1 MSRLKNIPAVPPAYL
16 GVWQRTLLTTT
27 GGTHDTRT
35 RVYWL
40 QTERL
45 FADLRIPMPAPETA
59 AELATQAGFAGI
71 TEITGDTCQWHRAID
86 FQPPNG
92 GEDIG
97 RMHFVNSEKV
107 LEDGLDGSYHEV
119 WERLPESIGRNRG
132 TWLSAAD
139 CRQGCLLLAG
149 DCFLF
154 AAGRRQALPM
164 ADSLTALLESD
175 HPELLDFE
183 LSFGHHHGGETPWKI
198 ELSTLPAR
206 IGADLLPAT
215 ADPDHP
221 ELLSNATWLNSLG
234 ATSPAGGWQPCEQ
247 PLFPDVEVTP

>member
-1 MSRLKNIPAVPPAYL
+1 MSRLKSIPAVPPTYL

-40 QTERL
+40 QTGRL
-45 FADLRIPMPAPETA
+45 FADLRIPLPAPQSPG
-59 AELATQAGFAGI
+59 ELSAQAGFAGI
-71 TEITGDTCQWHRAID
+71 TEITGDICQWHRAID

-132 TWLSAAD
+132 VWLSAAD
-139 CRQGCLLLAG
+139 GRQGCLLLAG

-154 AAGRRQALPM
+154 AAGRREALPM
-164 ADSLTALLESD
+164 ADSLAALRDSD

-183 LSFGHHHGGETPWKI
+183 LSFGRHYGGETPWKI

-221 ELLSNATWLNSLG
+221 ELLGDASWLNGLG
-234 ATSPAGGWQPCEQ
+234 VTPPAGGWQPCEL
-247 PLFPDVEVTP
+247 PLFPEEVTP

>member
-1 MSRLKNIPAVPPAYL
+1 MPGLNIPAVPPAYL

-27 GGTHDTRT
+27 AGTHDTST

-45 FADLRIPMPAPETA
+45 FADLRIPLPAPHSPE
-59 AELATQAGFAGI
+59 ELANQAGFAGI
-71 TEITGDTCQWHRAID
+71 TEVVGQRCQWHRAID

-92 GEDIG
+92 GLDIG
-97 RMHFVNSEKV
+97 RMHFESSEKV

-139 CRQGCLLLAG
+139 GRQGCLLLAG

-154 AAGRRQALPM
+154 AAGRREPLPM
-164 ADSLTALLESD
+164 ADSLTALLAND
-175 HPELLDFE
+175 IPELLDFE
-183 LSFGHHHGGETPWKI
+183 LSFGRHQSGATPWQI

-206 IGADLLPAT
+206 IGAALLPAD

-221 ELLSNATWLNSLG
+221 DLLSNAHWLNGLG
-234 ATSPAGGWQPCEQ
+234 ATPPAGGWQPCQ
-247 PLFPDVEVTP
+247 RPLFSDEEVTP

>member
-1 MSRLKNIPAVPPAYL
+1 MPGLNTSPVPPAYL

-27 GGTHDTRT
+27 AGVRDTSTH
-35 RVYWL
+35 VYWL

-45 FADLRIPMPAPETA
+45 FADLRIPLPAPQSPG
-59 AELATQAGFAGI
+59 ELATQAGFAGT
-71 TEITGDTCQWHRAID
+71 TEITGETCQWHRAID

-97 RMHFVNSEKV
+97 RMHFESSEKV
-107 LEDGLDGSYHEV
+107 LEDGLDGSYHEI

-139 CRQGCLLLAG
+139 GRQGCLLLAG

-164 ADSLTALLESD
+164 ADSLAALLD
-175 HPELLDFE
+175 GGHPELLDFE
-183 LSFGHHHGGETPWKI
+183 LSFGRHHGGETPWKI

-206 IGADLLPAT
+206 IGAALLPAT
-215 ADPDHP
+215 VGPDHP
-221 ELLSNATWLNSLG
+221 DLLRDPSWINSLG
-234 ATSPAGGWQPCEQ
+234 AAPPAGGWQPCEL
-247 PLFPDVEVTP
+247 PLFPDEEVTP

>member
-1 MSRLKNIPAVPPAYL
+1 MPGLNIPAVPPAYL

-27 GGTHDTRT
+27 AGVHDTAT

-45 FADLRIPMPAPETA
+45 FADLRIPLPAPATPQA
-59 AELATQAGFAGI
+59 LATQAGFAGI
-71 TEITGDTCQWHRAID
+71 TEINGDRCQWHRAID

-97 RMHFVNSEKV
+97 RMQFVNPEKV

-119 WERLPESIGRNRG
+119 WERLPESVGRNRG
-132 TWLSAAD
+132 TWLLGTD
-139 CRQGCLLLAG
+139 GRQGCLLLAG

-154 AAGRRQALPM
+154 AAGRRQPLAHAPSLAALF
-164 ADSLTALLESD
+164 DSD
-175 HPELLDFE
+175 NPELLDFE
-183 LSFGHHHGGETPWKI
+183 LSFGRHQGGATPWRI

-206 IGADLLPAT
+206 IGAQLLPGE

-221 ELLSNATWLNSLG
+221 ELLRDAHWLTALG
-234 ATSPAGGWQPCEQ
+234 ATPPVGGWQPREQ
-247 PLFPDVEVTP
+247 PRFPDEEVSP

>member
-1 MSRLKNIPAVPPAYL
+1 MPRLNAQAVPSAYL

-27 GGTHDTRT
+27 AGTHDTST

-45 FADLRIPMPAPETA
+45 FADLRIPLPAPETPEA
-59 AELATQAGFAGI
+59 LATQAGFAGL
-71 TEITGDTCQWHRAID
+71 TQITGDICQWHRAID

-97 RMHFVNSEKV
+97 RMHFVNTEKV

-119 WERLPESIGRNRG
+119 WERLPDSLGRNRG

-139 CRQGCLLLAG
+139 GRQGCLLLAG

-154 AAGRRQALPM
+154 AAGRRQPLPM
-164 ADSLTALLESD
+164 ADSLRALLSND
-175 HPELLDFE
+175 LPELLDFE
-183 LSFGHHHGGETPWKI
+183 LSFGRHQRGATPWRI

-206 IGADLLPAT
+206 VGAALLPAD
-215 ADPDHP
+215 AAPDHP
-221 ELLSNATWLNSLG
+221 ELFSAATWLSSLG
-234 ATSPAGGWQPCEQ
+234 ATPPAGGWQPRDLPQ
-247 PLFPDVEVTP
+247 FPEEVIP